1 LPEGSA
7 IRSSPKK
14 NAPESVVQNS
24 SAITSGSLD
33 HAQASARSCECST
46 SPSGPGCCRDNL
58 GTQTERP
65 LQPTVIS
72 AETNPA
78 QLERRSGTGRPP
90 QGSVVDRR
98 LGIDRRNKP
107 GADKGAS
114 TSSDTGTGTSS
125 GTGSGTGTGLE
136 RRRSAGRR
144 LSDFTK
150 SAEEGE
156 LTKEQFLFLM
166 AVDAFKKANDRMYPT
181 WTDVLEV
188 VRLLG
193 YRKTMPSELR
203 IGAAEDWL
211 EISDTPANVRPQRW
225 GERAA

>member
-1 LPEGSA
+1 M
-7 IRSSPKK
+7 RSSPKK

-46 SPSGPGCCRDNL
+46 PPSGPGCCRDNL

-107 GADKGAS
+107 GADIGAS
-114 TSSDTGTGTSS
+114 ASSD
-125 GTGSGTGTGLE
+125 TGTGLE

-193 YRKTMPSELR
+193 YRKTMPSKLR

-211 EISDTPANVRPQRW
+211 ELSDTPANVRPQRW

>member
-1 LPEGSA
+1 M
-7 IRSSPKK
+7 RSSPKK

-33 HAQASARSCECST
+33 QAQASARSCECST
-46 SPSGPGCCRDNL
+46 PPSGPGCCRDNL

-107 GADKGAS
+107 GADIGAS
-114 TSSDTGTGTSS
+114 ASSD
-125 GTGSGTGTGLE
+125 TGTGLE

-211 EISDTPANVRPQRW
+211 ELSDTPANVRPQRW